1 MLLFNLFLIS
11 IFSLLQISCNGQS
24 TKNNISVLSLLS
36 LSGATAEPSLEDKFQ
51 SVQSTTYYRKDGNLQ
66 FQDIV
71 IEYKLKTTKEDS
83 ESIVGY
89 MGNPNEISYNSKTGM
104 ITGQITQIEDSFNN
118 NSIVFSYSDYTKKFK
133 FYLTLKKEGKI
144 ISIREITST
153 PPNAPTIPPNSIT
166 LPNVSYET
174 ERSISYSGGIPT
186 EYQIIRVKFQADSD
200 LSAFKR
206 LDAYLGRPNII
217 SLAADNFNV
226 INYIKVSSYDKYAGY
241 FFFSSGELYAPYK
254 IIVVGSTNDAKGN
267 RSIDTVPPPPPPSPC
282 AGSLT
287 APTTIGN
294 CATHCLVVNLVGN
307 QMEYIAKTSVD
318 TSTEEYLY
326 LDSSSSTVSGGSG
339 PVGLEY
345 IEHFSPIGIGAYQTN
360 LSTFDVT
367 SYNNACVVLS
377 SYLVREG
384 PGGFKDS
391 YLTTKVIVP

>member
-1 MLLFNLFLIS
+1 MLLLNFLLVS
-11 IFSLLQISCNGQS
+11 IFSLFQISCNGQS
-24 TKNNISVLSLLS
+24 TNNNISAFALLS
-36 LSGATAEPSLEDKFQ
+36 LSGATAEATLEDKFQ

-83 ESIVGY
+83 ESVIGY
-89 MGNPNEISYNSKTGM
+89 MGNPNEISYNSKTG
-104 ITGQITQIEDSFNN
+104 IISGQITEIEDSFKN

-153 PPNAPTIPPNSIT
+153 PPNAPTIPPNTIT
-166 LPNVSYET
+166 LPTISYET
-174 ERSISYSGGIPT
+174 ERSITYNGGIPT
-186 EYQIIRVKFQADSD
+186 EYQIIRVKFQNSPD
-200 LSAFKR
+200 LSTFKR

-226 INYIKVSSYDKYAGY
+226 INYMKVSSYDKYAGY
-241 FFFSSGELYAPYK
+241 FFFSSGELYASYK
-254 IIVVGSTNDAKGN
+254 IIVVGSTDDAKGN
-267 RSIDTVPPPPPPSPC
+267 RSIDTVPPPPPASPC

-287 APTTIGN
+287 APITIGN
-294 CATHCLVVNLVGN
+294 CSTHCLVVNLVGN
-307 QMEYIAKTSVD
+307 QMEYIAKTSVS
-318 TSTEEYLY
+318 TTTEEYLY
-326 LDSSSSTVSGGSG
+326 LDSSSSTVSGSSG

-345 IEHFSPIGIGAYQTN
+345 IEHFSPISIGAYQTN
-360 LSTFDVT
+360 PSTFDVT

-377 SYLVREG
+377 SYLVQEG
-384 PGGFKDS
+384 PGGFKDT